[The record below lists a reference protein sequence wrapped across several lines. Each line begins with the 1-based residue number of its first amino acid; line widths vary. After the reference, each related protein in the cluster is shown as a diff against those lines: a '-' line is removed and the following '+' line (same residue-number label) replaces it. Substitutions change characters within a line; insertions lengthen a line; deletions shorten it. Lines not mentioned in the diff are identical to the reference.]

1 MRDLLERVSVR
12 SAILADATVS
22 GAAGLLML
30 VAANPL
36 GDLLDLPVML
46 LRIAGLI
53 IVPYVGFLVFVATRS
68 PIMPIAVWAVI
79 GANLLW
85 TAGSIIVLL
94 SGKVDP
100 NALGVV
106 FVLVQAGVVA
116 LFAELQFL
124 ALHGRRSRV
133 LGTAL
138 R

>member
-68 PIMPIAVWAVI
+68 RIVTTSAWAVI

-94 SGKVDP
+94 SGHVDP

-106 FVLVQAGVVA
+106 FVLVQAAVVA

-124 ALHGRRSRV
+124 ALHGERSR
-133 LGTAL
+133 GMSAA
-138 R
+138 

>member
-1 MRDLLERVSVR
+1 M
-12 SAILADATVS
+12 S

-30 VAANPL
+30 VAASPL

-53 IVPYVGFLVFVATRS
+53 IGPYVGFLVYVATRS
-68 PIMPIAVWAVI
+68 PIATTSVWAVI
-79 GANLLW
+79 GSNLLW

-94 SGKVDP
+94 SGEVGP
-100 NALGVV
+100 NALGVA

-124 ALHGRRSRV
+124 ALQGRRSR
-133 LGTAL
+133 GMSAA
-138 R
+138 

>member
-30 VAANPL
+30 VAASPL

-53 IVPYVGFLVFVATRS
+53 IVPYVGFLVYVATRS
-68 PIMPIAVWAVI
+68 PIATASVWAVI

-94 SGKVDP
+94 SGEVGP
-100 NALGVV
+100 NALGVA
-106 FVLVQAGVVA
+106 FVLVQAGVVS

-124 ALHGRRSRV
+124 ALQGRRSR
-133 LGTAL
+133 GMSAA
-138 R
+138 

>member
-68 PIMPIAVWAVI
+68 RIVTTSVWAVI

-100 NALGVV
+100 NALGVA
-106 FVLVQAGVVA
+106 FVP
-116 LFAELQFL
+116 E
-124 ALHGRRSRV
+124 
-133 LGTAL
+133 
-138 R
+138 